1 MWNAFDSAVDV
12 LRYFKTMRVTAA
24 HMDERCVERRHKGVK
39 RALPKTQTF
48 GGRSAVH
55 ENQVATLTQVYEAL
69 DFMDV
74 VGAQQWAKQQP
85 CHTKLGE
92 VPLVAADNDGGDG
105 DSDAGDDDG
114 DDGDDDDGDEDHID
128 DD

>member
-1 MWNAFDSAVDV
+1 MA
-12 LRYFKTMRVTAA
+12 
-24 HMDERCVERRHKGVK
+24 
-39 RALPKTQTF
+39 RALIW
-48 GGRSAVH
+48 AVRGDAH
-55 ENQVATLTQVYEAL
+55 HVEC
-69 DFMDV
+69 
-74 VGAQQWAKQQP
+74 KQP

-105 DSDAGDDDG
+105 DSDAGDDGG